1 MTLEMAARETTLI
14 PQGQDKHSS
23 SLSHLQ
29 QEAHKCDRFSFI
41 HILLYSFNP
50 IRGQLET
57 DLDVWLVNVCMK
69 GSELIKGSHT
79 FGFFSLL

>member
-29 QEAHKCDRFSFI
+29 QGAQKHD
-41 HILLYSFNP
+41 
-50 IRGQLET
+50 
-57 DLDVWLVNVCMK
+57 
-69 GSELIKGSHT
+69 
-79 FGFFSLL
+79 FF

>member
-29 QEAHKCDRFSFI
+29 QEAQKCD
-41 HILLYSFNP
+41 
-50 IRGQLET
+50 
-57 DLDVWLVNVCMK
+57 
-69 GSELIKGSHT
+69 
-79 FGFFSLL
+79 FF